1 MDAGAAIGVRLASP
15 VAHQAAGVDHLTL
28 CMERGNGVPVLQRGE
43 LPTSVEKDWATAH
56 EERAGAPLNDR
67 REGGIE
73 LAFTC
78 YFHGQDLP
86 SDGATCR
93 LDVAQ
98 FDFSRLLAAPS
109 VATMAALGTS
119 SFSSPNCLAPKSV
132 VVKTAPVMLPPGRL
146 RLATKPVLTGSNPV
160 VKTMGIAA
168 VAALTA
174 GMATPFATI
183 TATGRRTNSAAIPGS
198 RSF

>member
-1 MDAGAAIGVRLASP
+1 MYNTLVTLRIPSFLPPSLVTLSFDHLVGAGEQRRWNIEVHSLCSGEVDHQIKLCRHLNRKIGCLRALENPTGMDAGAAIGVRLASP

-73 LAFTC
+73 LAFIC

-98 FDFSRLLAAPS
+98 FDF
-109 VATMAALGTS
+109 G
-119 SFSSPNCLAPKSV
+119 F
-132 VVKTAPVMLPPGRL
+132 
-146 RLATKPVLTGSNPV
+146 
-160 VKTMGIAA
+160 
-168 VAALTA
+168 
-174 GMATPFATI
+174 
-183 TATGRRTNSAAIPGS
+183 
-198 RSF
+198 